1 MHSPLYRLHRRAHS
15 KRGMSLIEVMISF
28 LILTVAV
35 LILSSTITA
44 SVAHTGSKR
53 ERALAAEAVMN
64 MLESMRAAPFE
75 QLYALYNSDPDDDP
89 EGVGTAPGSYFHVA
103 NLTPLPSPEGPGEAW
118 VGEISLPGAG
128 PGLFEN
134 AELPEL
140 GLPRDL
146 NGDLAIR
153 ATDVADRYQI
163 LPAIVTVRW
172 LSGGAE
178 RKLSMPTIF
187 SAMENAK

>member
-1 MHSPLYRLHRRAHS
+1 
-15 KRGMSLIEVMISF
+15 MSLIEVMISF

-53 ERALAAEAVMN
+53 ERAIAAESVMN
-64 MLESMRAAPFE
+64 MLESMHAVPFE
-75 QLYALYNSDPDDDP
+75 QLYALYNSNPDDDP
-89 EGVGTAPGSYFHVA
+89 NGPGTAPGNFFHVDR
-103 NLTPLPSPEGPGEAW
+103 LEPLPAAKGREEAW
-118 VGEISLPGAG
+118 VGEILLPGTG

-134 AELPEL
+134 TDLAEL

-153 ATDVADRYQI
+153 ETDVAGSYQV
-163 LPAIVTVRW
+163 LPVIVKVRW
-172 LSGGAE
+172 LSKGSE
-178 RKLSMPTIF
+178 RTLAMPTIF
-187 SAMENAK
+187 SGLEKAK